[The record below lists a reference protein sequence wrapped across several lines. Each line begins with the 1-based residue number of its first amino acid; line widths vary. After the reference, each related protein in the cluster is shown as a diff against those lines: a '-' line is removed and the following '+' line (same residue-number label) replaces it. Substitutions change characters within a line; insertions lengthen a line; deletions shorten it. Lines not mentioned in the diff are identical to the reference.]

1 MTAFFRFTAALA
13 FVSAIIGCAAGS
25 APYSGK
31 SYIAVKGVE
40 VKSAAMQAYSK
51 GEYRYAREKFMEAL
65 RIDRSIGNR
74 PSETDDLIYIGRVNI
89 LLGEPEAAKSYL
101 YDAVRVGVD
110 ADDGKKISEAYSSLA
125 LADRLTGDYAAALD
139 SIDESIN
146 MDRRSGAVS
155 GARLNQKALIFI
167 DAGRGAEAA
176 GILRRAVEI
185 NKAERDGPEIAN
197 SDRAMAELSGLA
209 GGYEEAIG
217 YYREAYDIDKSGG
230 DERKVALDLEKMGEL
245 SARSGSLKDA
255 IALFEKSYI
264 VRLNG
269 NQTPEA
275 ISNLDRL
282 IEACRSVGNEEKAGF
297 YMKIKAGIMEKSV
310 NRKAGPR

>member
-1 MTAFFRFTAALA
+1 MTAFFHFTAALFMA
-13 FVSAIIGCAAGS
+13 AVFGGCAAGP
-25 APYSGK
+25 AQNSGK

-40 VKSAAMQAYSK
+40 VRNAAMQAYSK

-74 PSETDDLIYIGRVNI
+74 PSETDDLINIGKVNI
-89 LLGEPEAAKSYL
+89 LLDEPEAAKYYL

-110 ADDGKKISEAYSSLA
+110 ADDEKQLSEAYSSLA
-125 LADRLTGDYAAALD
+125 LAHRITGDYAAALD

-146 MDRRSGAVS
+146 IDRRLGAVS
-155 GARLNQKALIFI
+155 GARLNQKAMIFI
-167 DAGRGAEAA
+167 GTGRVAEAA
-176 GILRRAVEI
+176 GILRQAVEI
-185 NKAERDGPEIAN
+185 NKAERNGPETAN
-197 SDRAMAELSGLA
+197 SYRAMAELSGSA

-217 YYREAYDIDKSGG
+217 YYMDAYDIDKSGG
-230 DERKVALDLEKMGEL
+230 DARKVALDLEKMGDL
-245 SARSGSLKDA
+245 RARNGSLKDA

-275 ISNLDRL
+275 LFNLDRL
-282 IEACRSVGNEEKAGF
+282 IEAYRSVGNEEKAGF
-297 YMKIKAGIMEKSV
+297 YMKIRAGIVEKSV
-310 NRKAGPR
+310 NGKAGPR